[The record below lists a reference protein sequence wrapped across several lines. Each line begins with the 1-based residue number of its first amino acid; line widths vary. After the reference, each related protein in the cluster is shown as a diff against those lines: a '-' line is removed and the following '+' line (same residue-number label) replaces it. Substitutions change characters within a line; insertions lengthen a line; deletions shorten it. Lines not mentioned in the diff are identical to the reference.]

1 MQQIADWL
9 KTLGLSEYAARF
21 AENRIDFSVLRDL
34 TDQDLKDLGVVL
46 GDRRKML
53 RAICELE
60 VASPAAPR
68 NLDRTGVSSCRGTS
82 PSHGDVLGPCRF
94 DGTVRPHGP

>member
-9 KTLGLSEYAARF
+9 EKLGMSEYAQRF
-21 AENRIDFSVLRDL
+21 AENRIDFSVLREL

-53 RAICELE
+53 RAI
-60 VASPAAPR
+60 AD
-68 NLDRTGVSSCRGTS
+68 LDGAREERTGRARSRQQRVRRLVGDNPRQGQWPGRGTTADL
-82 PSHGDVLGPCRF
+82 PRG
-94 DGTVRPHGP
+94 